1 MTGRIPG
8 AMLEPASV
16 GTPQLADNA
25 VTPGKQSADGRL
37 PAGSMAMFAG
47 AAAPTG
53 WLLCQGQAVSRTD
66 FADLFAAIGT
76 TWGAGDGT
84 TTFGL
89 PDLRG
94 RSAIGAGTGP
104 SLSARTLAATG
115 GAETHQLT
123 AGEMPSHTHFA
134 FANASSSSA
143 TATDVNNTSQS
154 VRELNDGTSSS
165 NFRIKATATA
175 ATVGLT
181 SSAGSG
187 AAHNNMQPFAVV
199 NYIIKT

>member
-1 MTGRIPG
+1 MTTKIQSRAI
-8 AMLEPASV
+8 
-16 GTPQLADNA
+16 ADNA
-25 VTPGKQSADGRL
+25 VTGSKIAAAAVGRTQQASGLAL
-37 PAGSMAMFAG
+37 PAGALAMFAG
-47 AAAPTG
+47 AAAPAG
-53 WLLCQGQAVSRTD
+53 WLLCDGAAVSRTT

-134 FANASSSSA
+134 FANASSSNA

-165 NFRIKATATA
+165 NFRVKATATA